1 MRLKL
6 LGRSGLRV
14 SELALGTMTF
24 GTDWGWGSDKEESRR
39 VFDAYVEAGG
49 NFIDTANRYTFG
61 TSERYVGE
69 FIRGDRDRYVIATK
83 FTITHPHMQGDAN
96 AGGSHRKSLMF
107 NLRRSMERLDVDHVD
122 LLWVHMWDRLTPI
135 EETLRALDDVVGQ
148 GLVHYIG
155 WSDAPAWV
163 VSRANAIAELR
174 GWTRFNA
181 LQLKYS
187 LVERTPERE
196 LLPMARELELA
207 VTPWAILGAGVL
219 TGKYTREGG
228 TTGTERLL
236 TEEDRARVALT
247 ERNLAIA
254 REVDAVAAGSGCT
267 PSQAAIAWM
276 RSRPGIIVPILGARS
291 LEQARD
297 NLGALEVTLSRERL
311 DRLDAASAIEPG
323 FPADFLESPFVREL
337 MYGGRLDDIDDH
349 RPH

>member
-14 SELALGTMTF
+14 SEFALGTMTF
-24 GTDWGWGSDKEESRR
+24 GTDWGWGSDKEESKR

-69 FIRGDRDRYVIATK
+69 FIAEDRDRFCVATK
-83 FTITHPHMQGDAN
+83 FTITHPHMQGDPN

-107 NLRRSMERLDVDHVD
+107 NLRASMERLGVDHVD
-122 LLWVHMWDRLTPI
+122 LLWVHMWDRMTPI
-135 EETLRALDDVVGQ
+135 EETLRALDDVVRSGK
-148 GLVHYIG
+148 VHYIG

-196 LLPMARELELA
+196 LLPMARELDLA
-207 VTPWAILGAGVL
+207 VTPWAILGAGLL

-228 TTGTERLL
+228 TTGEERLL
-236 TEEDRARVALT
+236 TEEDRARVVLN
-247 ERNLAIA
+247 ERNMAIA
-254 REVDAVAAGSGCT
+254 KEVDAVAADAGCT
-267 PSQAAIAWM
+267 PSQASIAWM
-276 RSRPGIIVPILGARS
+276 RAQPGVIVPILGARY
-291 LEQARD
+291 LTQMED
-297 NLGALEVTLSRERL
+297 NLGSLDVQLTREQM
-311 DRLDAASAIEPG
+311 DRLDEASAIEPG
-323 FPADFLESPFVREL
+323 FPSDFLRAPFVRDL
-337 MYGGRLDDIDDH
+337 MYGGRFDDIDDH